1 MDTTKLKLGERRYI
15 DKTFWIIYI
24 VLVIVSIIALFSA
37 SSSLIRSATA
47 QGHNPIYPIAS
58 QILYL
63 LLGVAIAFGIQFLP
77 SWLYRLAGYA
87 LLGFGLILLCLNA
100 AHIGVTIN
108 GATRWVRI
116 LGISIQSSEIA
127 KLGLVI
133 VVADLLSRIKD
144 KETEKRYFLWSLALT
159 AITCVLIMI
168 GNLSTA
174 ILLGAVILTVM
185 FLARVR
191 WYWLVGIIGTAAVIL
206 VGGYFYVENAYVKQG
221 REMHGAMHRAETWVK
236 RIDNKM
242 LENRTDNSTIRIND
256 DNYQSTLARVAVARG
271 GKSPI
276 GVLPGN
282 SLERNHLPLAYADYI
297 FAIIVE
303 ETGIVG
309 AFLLCLLYLSIL
321 FRACLTSSKYNDY
334 ASQLMVM
341 GLGLMI
347 TMQALVSM
355 AVAVGL
361 GPVTGQPLPM
371 ISKGGTSAIITSIYF
386 GIMLGVSR
394 EQNQIHAQQQE
405 TINESM
411 ETVPDIDTE

>member
-1 MDTTKLKLGERRYI
+1 MDTTQFRFGKRQYI
-15 DKTFWIIYI
+15 DKTFWIIFI

-37 SSSLIRSATA
+37 SSSLIREATA
-47 QGHNPIYPIAS
+47 QGHNPIYPIAA

-63 LLGVAIAFGIQFLP
+63 LLGVALAYGIQFLP

-87 LLGFGLILLCLNA
+87 LLGLGLIFLMLNA

-116 LGISIQSSEIA
+116 LGITIQSSEIA
-127 KLGLVI
+127 KIGLII
-133 VVADLLSRIKD
+133 VVADLLSRVKD
-144 KETEKRYFLWSLALT
+144 EQTEKKYFLWVLGLT
-159 AITCVLIMI
+159 GVTCILIMFS
-168 GNLSTA
+168 NLSTA
-174 ILLGAVILTVM
+174 ILLGAVIIVVM
-185 FLARVR
+185 FLAKVR
-191 WYWLVGIIGTAAVIL
+191 WYWILGIIGTAAIIL
-206 VGGYFYVENAYVKQG
+206 VAGYFYVENVYVKPG
-221 REMHGAMHRAETWVK
+221 KEMYGIMGRAETWVN
-236 RIDNKM
+236 RIDNK
-242 LENRTDNSTIRIND
+242 LKEDKTENSAIRIND

-282 SLERNHLPLAYADYI
+282 SFERNHLPLAYADYI

-303 ETGIVG
+303 ETGFIG

-321 FRACLTSSKYNDY
+321 FRACLTSSRYNDY
-334 ASQLMVM
+334 SAQLMVM

-386 GIMLGVSR
+386 GMMLGVSR
-394 EQNQIHAQQQE
+394 EQNQIHAQQEE

-411 ETVPDIDTE
+411 ETIPDIETE